1 MKRFALYLLSLVLG
15 VTIASAQE
23 VHYSYRYTGTTYKA
37 ESGGET
43 SMTNKLSTARLKSS
57 FTASILPDHKT
68 IWIYSSTIN
77 ERCTGKG
84 VYKNGG
90 YQYSSPLSEVNIF
103 EMINE
108 QLPTGSY
115 SLFLPAN
122 NSRIICTTLEER
134 GKDYFVTRYDHY
146 SRTASVAAP
155 HNTKRIEQEREE
167 AKLKADIEQWDR
179 EKAARD
185 AKLKAEN
192 EQRDRELENSIGRP
206 FPMAHFVDSH
216 GNRVE
221 NSHFQRGK
229 KTLVITYMVGCTPNR
244 ELKAVLDGYPQ
255 LASQIVNIYC
265 VSWKYNEHQYNTSSP
280 VRSDRIYFN
289 PREGSNSKWIYGEF
303 CPCIILLD
311 ERGYVLDYQFGFDK
325 KEDLNYIM
333 DVINQLRGKKSGSN
347 GAPYQVGDYYNDGK
361 NEGIVFEVY
370 NNGYSGKIVSL
381 NHSDKVKRWR
391 VTGSLDIGKT
401 FGVTDG
407 RDIMYYRE
415 MAESITED
423 DAFGWCHRMGSGW
436 YLPTIEELKTIYKN
450 RSLIEPKLKN
460 RLDRYWSSTE
470 YSAEKA
476 YCIEKDNGYVWSSE
490 KHYGCRIRAVKT
502 FGKDIPRA
510 KQKQTSAPYKV
521 GDFYNENNKKGI
533 VFEVNAD
540 GTSGKIVDFHPW
552 GKNAWTA
559 DNQLMNSI
567 IGANSKT
574 DGQYNTNVIM
584 RTDDW
589 EKKYPAFEYCTR
601 FIDKGWYIPSI
612 NELKSIYNAQRS
624 SCIRLSKGVVWSST
638 EHVNNR
644 NINALTLNLHTG
656 KSSMESKGSKF
667 YIYAVAPFGK
677 PEQIEKR
684 TIEPT
689 AAPYKV
695 GDLYND
701 GAKCGVVV
709 EVWDGGKSG
718 KIISLTETLQPLSD
732 AQATCTAMG
741 EGWYLPSLNELRL
754 LSYDGA
760 EFAAI
765 NQSLK
770 SYGAP
775 LQSGTYYWSSTLTGA
790 TIHKDYPTAYTVT
803 MDRKYNERVTCNGY
817 YVRAFALFGLSAR
830 PTTTL
835 ARPKTCG
842 PYKIG
847 DYYNDGVKDGIVFA
861 VSAGGNHGKI
871 VSLTLSEI
879 GHYKWTTS
887 SPENLIGAKSKS
899 DGEKNMAV
907 VKSQPNWQSSYPLF
921 AWCESLGSQWYI
933 PAIKELEAIYANIGL
948 LRSPLISNNYRWY
961 ASSTESG
968 KNSAQIS
975 KDAKLYKENCTTALG
990 VDISNG
996 FSGRDFKW
1004 NNYTT
1009 RAVAKF

>member
-1 MKRFALYLLSLVLG
+1 MKQFALYLLSLLLG
-15 VTIASAQE
+15 VTVASAQE
-23 VHYSYRYTGTTYKA
+23 LHYSYRYTGTTYKA
-37 ESGGET
+37 EGGGET
-43 SMTNKLSTARLKSS
+43 TMTNKISSARLKSS
-57 FTASILPDHKT
+57 FIASILPDHKT

-84 VYKNGG
+84 IYKNGG
-90 YQYSSPLSEVNIF
+90 YQYSLPISA
-103 EMINE
+103 INLLE
-108 QLPTGSY
+108 LMYGELPEGSY

-122 NSRIICTTLEER
+122 NSRIICSSLEER
-134 GKDYFVTRYDHY
+134 GKEYFVTRYDHY
-146 SRTASVAAP
+146 TRQSAVSKPNNPRRTEIEQREA
-155 HNTKRIEQEREE
+155 KERIESQRRKVELAAYEAER
-167 AKLKADIEQWDR
+167 
-179 EKAARD
+179 
-185 AKLKAEN
+185 KAEQVAF
-192 EQRDRELENSIGRP
+192 EKRLKSSVGKE
-206 FPMAHFVDSH
+206 FPMAYFIDSY
-216 GNRVE
+216 GNRVDA
-221 NSHFQRGK
+221 SFFKRGK
-229 KTLVITYMVGCTPNR
+229 KTLVYTTMVGCQPTRNLQK
-244 ELKAVLDGYPQ
+244 ELEKYPHI
-255 LASQIVNIYC
+255 AEQII
-265 VSWKYNEHQYNTSSP
+265 T
-280 VRSDRIYFN
+280 IYFIQTKYSECNIKNHSN
-289 PREGSNSKWIYGEF
+289 PNKIFFNSSEGNNSSWIYGRT
-303 CPCIILLD
+303 CPYIILLD
-311 ERGYVLDYQFGFDK
+311 EYGK
-325 KEDLNYIM
+325 
-333 DVINQLRGKKSGSN
+333 VISYKSGYSKEKDPKYIAKLVEKMRIRTY
-347 GAPYQVGDYYNDGK
+347 APYKVGDYYFDGK
-361 NEGIVFEVY
+361 NEGVVFEVY

-391 VTGSLDIGKT
+391 ETGSLDIGKT

-407 RDIMYYRE
+407 RDIMYYRK
-415 MAESITED
+415 MAESITGD
-423 DAFGWCHRMGSGW
+423 DAFGWCYRMGSDW
-436 YLPTIEELKTIYKN
+436 YLPTIEELKSIYKN

-490 KHYGCRIRAVKT
+490 KHYGCRIRAVKS
-502 FGKDIPRA
+502 FGKDVPRA

-540 GTSGKIVDFHPW
+540 GTSGKIVDIHPW
-552 GKNAWTA
+552 GNNAWTA
-559 DNQLMNSI
+559 DNQLISNI

-601 FIDKGWYIPSI
+601 YIDKGWYIPSI

-638 EHVNNR
+638 EYVNNS
-644 NINALTLNLHTG
+644 NINALTLDLHTG
-656 KSSMESKGSKF
+656 KSSTKSKGSKF
-667 YIYAVAPFGK
+667 YIYTVAPFGK
-677 PEQIEKR
+677 PAQIEKR

-689 AAPYKV
+689 SAPYKV

-709 EVWDGGKSG
+709 EVWDEGRSG
-718 KIISLTETLQPLSD
+718 KIISLTETLQPLND
-732 AQATCTAMG
+732 AKATCTAMG
-741 EGWYLPSLNELRL
+741 EGWYLPSIDELRL
-754 LSYDGA
+754 LSYNGA
-760 EFAAI
+760 EAATI
-765 NQSLK
+765 NEALK

-775 LQSGTYYWSSTLTGA
+775 LQSDTYYWSSTLTGN
-790 TIHKDYPTAYTVT
+790 TIHGDYPTAYTVT
-803 MDRKYNERVTCNGY
+803 MDRKYNTRVTCNGY
-817 YVRAFALFGLSAR
+817 YVRGFALFGSAAR

-847 DYYNDGVKDGIVFA
+847 DYYNDGVKDGIVFM
-861 VSAGGNHGKI
+861 VSAGGHHGKI

-879 GHYKWTTS
+879 GNYKWTTN
-887 SPENLIGAKSKS
+887 SPEKLIGAKSKS
-899 DGEKNMAV
+899 DGAKNMAV
-907 VKSQPNWQSSYPLF
+907 VKSQPNWRQHYPLF

-933 PAIKELEAIYANIGL
+933 PAIKELEAIYTNRGL
-948 LRSPLISNNYRWY
+948 LRSPLVSNKYIWY
-961 ASSTESG
+961 ASSTESS

-975 KDAKLYKENCTTALG
+975 KNAKLYKENCTTALG